1 MRALTHTALVTTSLV
16 AFAGCTGEV
25 SKGGN
30 GSADSFEMEGA
41 GGRDIAEYWPNIDI
55 PLSQNTRMLS
65 FEMLRSEVMR
75 ATGRSWIVASVD
87 QWEKNRSSFGGA
99 DFVTT
104 FADDIT
110 PSQQRIVL
118 VRKMAFAVCGDLV
131 AAEAGAATRAVFDV
145 VDPGAPIDA
154 AKSKDQIRSMFRHFF
169 LSDAT
174 DSDIADSETLIKALA
189 PTGAESRIAWR
200 GVCAS
205 YIASMRFLTY

>member
-1 MRALTHTALVTTSLV
+1 LRALIHTALVSSV
-16 AFAGCTGEV
+16 ALAGCTGEV
-25 SKGGN
+25 SKGSSSTG
-30 GSADSFEMEGA
+30 DSVEMQGA
-41 GGRDIAEYWPNIDI
+41 GGRDISEYWPNIDI

-75 ATGRSWIVASVD
+75 ATGRGWIVNNVD
-87 QWEKNRSSFGGA
+87 QWERNRGSFGGA

-131 AAEAGAATRAVFDV
+131 AAEAGAAARTVFDV
-145 VDPGAPIDA
+145 IDPGAPLDA
-154 AKSKDQIRSMFRHFF
+154 IKSKAQLESMFRRFF
-169 LSDAT
+169 LIDPT
-174 DSDIADSETLIKALA
+174 DSDVADGEALITALA
-189 PTGAESRIAWR
+189 PTGAAAESRIAWR